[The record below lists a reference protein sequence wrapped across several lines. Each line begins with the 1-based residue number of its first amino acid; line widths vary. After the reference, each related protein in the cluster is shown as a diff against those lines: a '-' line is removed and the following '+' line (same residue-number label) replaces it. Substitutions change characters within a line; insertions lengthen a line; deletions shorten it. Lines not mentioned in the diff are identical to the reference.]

1 MIIEISGLPEGQKI
15 NRINVDISFIDNQP
29 SLKVDT
35 FVDLPTISYDTT
47 ERTIKDIPKEM
58 TDMEF

>member
-35 FVDLPTISYDTT
+35 FVDLPTISYDTK
-47 ERTIKDIPKEM
+47 ERIIKDIPKEM